1 LARSLFLYGLSNGW
15 IKRGK
20 PVVECSSGSTAISE
34 AYFARLLRLRF
45 IAVAPR
51 TTAKPK
57 IEAIEFFGGEGR
69 LVEPAQIYDEGRRK
83 SMRLLAISGSLRRAS
98 INTAALEALARLAPE
113 GVKVL
118 LYRDLEKLWPFNPD
132 DDIEDKAKPE
142 PVETLCA
149 LVDASDALVIAAPEY
164 AQGLPGAL
172 KNALDWLVASETF
185 AGKPTAL
192 INTSPRAF
200 HAQASLREIL
210 STMAARLIP
219 EAFVSLSLTGDAA
232 TADDILPDTVCTG
245 RLTESLEALIAAI
258 RG

>member
-1 LARSLFLYGLSNGW
+1 LGD
-15 IKRGK
+15 I
-20 PVVECSSGSTAISE
+20 PSSTKTV
-34 AYFARLLRLRF
+34 R
-45 IAVAPR
+45 V
-51 TTAKPK
+51 
-57 IEAIEFFGGEGR
+57 
-69 LVEPAQIYDEGRRK
+69 
-83 SMRLLAISGSLRRAS
+83 LAISGSLRRAS
-98 INTAALEALARLAPE
+98 INAAALGALARLAPD

-118 LYRDLEKLWPFNPD
+118 VYRDLAILPPFNPD

-142 PVETLCA
+142 PVETLRA

-164 AQGLPGAL
+164 AHGLPGAL

-219 EAFVSLSLTGDAA
+219 EAFASLSLTGKTV
-232 TADDILPDTVCTG
+232 TADEILADAVCAR
-245 RLTESLEALIAAI
+245 RLTESLEALIAAT
-258 RG
+258 RAG

>member
-1 LARSLFLYGLSNGW
+1 MSDFPST
-15 IKRGK
+15 IK
-20 PVVECSSGSTAISE
+20 P
-34 AYFARLLRLRF
+34 
-45 IAVAPR
+45 
-51 TTAKPK
+51 
-57 IEAIEFFGGEGR
+57 
-69 LVEPAQIYDEGRRK
+69 
-83 SMRLLAISGSLRRAS
+83 MRVLAISGSLRRAS
-98 INTAALEALARLAPE
+98 TNTAALEALVRLAPE

-118 LYRDLEKLWPFNPD
+118 LYRDLANLPAFNPD
-132 DDIEDKAKPE
+132 DDLEDKPKPE
-142 PVETLCA
+142 PVETLRA

-164 AQGLPGAL
+164 AHGLPGAL

-219 EAFVSLSLTGDAA
+219 EAFASISLTGKAV
-232 TADDILPDTVCTG
+232 TADDILADTLCRR